1 MAVKSII
8 LNRGGIPMSA
18 SEFLTRALNIN
29 AARFSLDG
37 SGNIIGFIDADGAA
51 VDGAPPSFTWAT
63 KPADGAT
70 GYVNTV
76 VLITN
81 LHSRGTTG
89 GSLWMNTTDGYICV
103 SDPVRVTWSQM
114 SDNDWFGVGSALAPA
129 TWPGL
134 RVRVTDYFVG
144 GADVVSDGTR
154 FRLVGSRATLK
165 NPAESSFSVVAIN
178 QTTQIVAF
186 AAWPKGL
193 YANGDR
199 IIVTPVGEKSGTS
212 DTQTHKFAY
221 STTSDTYDS
230 STVILTTN
238 ALATTSDSLA
248 TALPIERKSS
258 TVMKLKGLATISPQP
273 GVGQTALAAD
283 VTVTDLDT
291 TPGFVLWTVTTGANE
306 TFTPTGF
313 LVELLTCGE

>member
-18 SEFLTRALNIN
+18 SEFLARALNIN
-29 AARFSLDG
+29 AARFSRDG
-37 SGNIIGFIDADGAA
+37 SGAIDGLEEMDGTP
-51 VDGAPPSFTWAT
+51 VSGSPPSFTWAT
-63 KPADGAT
+63 KPANGAT

-134 RVRVTDYFVG
+134 RVRCTDYFVG
-144 GADVVSDGTR
+144 GADIVSDGTR
-154 FRLVGSRATLK
+154 WRLAGSRATLK

-186 AAWPKGL
+186 ATWPKGL
-193 YANGDR
+193 YADGDR
-199 IIVTPVGEKSGTS
+199 LIVTAVGEKSGTT
-212 DTQTHKFAY
+212 DTQTNKFAY
-221 STTSDTYDS
+221 STTSTVYDS
-230 STVILTTN
+230 GTVILTTG
-238 ALATTSDSLA
+238 ALTATSDSLA
-248 TALPIERKSS
+248 CVLPIERKSS
-258 TVMKLKGLATISPQP
+258 TVMKLKGIATISPQP
-273 GVGQTALAAD
+273 GVGATTLAAD
-283 VTVTDLDT
+283 VTVTNLDT
-291 TPGFVLWTVTTGANE
+291 TQAYLLWTVTTGANE

>member
-1 MAVKSII
+1 MGQID
-8 LNRGGIPMSA
+8 LNDV
-18 SEFLTRALNIN
+18 
-29 AARFSLDG
+29 ARFSRDVNGVIDG
-37 SGNIIGFIDADGAA
+37 LEEMDGTQVSGS
-51 VDGAPPSFTWAT
+51 PPSFTWAA
-63 KPADGAT
+63 KPAAGAAS
-70 GYVNTV
+70 YANTV
-76 VLITN
+76 VLITD

-89 GSLWMNTTDGYICV
+89 GSLWRNTADGYVCV

-114 SDNDWFGVGSALAPA
+114 SDNDWFGVSGTLAPA

-134 RVRVTDYFVG
+134 RVRCTDYFVG
-144 GADVVSDGTR
+144 GADIISTGTR

-165 NPAESSFSVVAIN
+165 NPAESSFSIVAIN

-186 AAWPKGL
+186 ATWPKGL

-221 STTSDTYDS
+221 STTSDTYNS
-230 STVILTTN
+230 GTVILTTN

-258 TVMKLKGLATISPQP
+258 TEMKLKGLATISPQP
-273 GVGQTALAAD
+273 GVGQTALAAV
-283 VTVTDLDT
+283 VTVTNLDT

>member
-18 SEFLTRALNIN
+18 SEFLARALNIN

-51 VDGAPPSFTWAT
+51 VDGSPPSFTWAT
-63 KPADGAT
+63 KPAAGAT

-89 GSLWMNTTDGYICV
+89 GSLWRNTAEGYICA

-114 SDNDWFGVGSALAPA
+114 SDNDWFGVSGALAPA

-134 RVRVTDYFVG
+134 RVRCTDYFVG
-144 GADVVSDGTR
+144 GADIVSDGTR

-165 NPAESSFSVVAIN
+165 NPAESSFSVVAVN

-186 AAWPKGL
+186 ATWPKGL

-230 STVILTTN
+230 GTVILTTN

-258 TVMKLKGLATISPQP
+258 TEMKLKGLATISPQP
-273 GVGQTALAAD
+273 GVGQTALAAV
-283 VTVTDLDT
+283 VTVTDLDIT
-291 TPGFVLWTVTTGANE
+291 QPYLLWTVTTGANE

>member
-1 MAVKSII
+1 MSISQAIKDFPLIKSIFR
-8 LNRGGIPMSA
+8 LVSQNATTGLLEVNGV
-18 SEFLTRALNIN
+18 AL
-29 AARFSLDG
+29 
-37 SGNIIGFIDADGAA
+37 
-51 VDGAPPSFTWAT
+51 DGAPPSFTWAT
-63 KPADGAT
+63 KPAAGAT

-89 GSLWMNTTDGYICV
+89 GSLWRNTTDGYICV

-114 SDNDWFGVGSALAPA
+114 SDNDWFGVGGALAPA

-134 RVRVTDYFVG
+134 RVRCTDYFVG
-144 GADVVSDGTR
+144 GADIISNGSR
-154 FRLVGSRATLK
+154 FVLAGSRAFLR
-165 NPAESSFSVVAIN
+165 NYAESEFSVVAIN
-178 QTTQIVAF
+178 QTTQIVAY
-186 AAWPKGL
+186 ATWPKGL

-199 IIVTPVGEKSGTS
+199 LIVTAVGEKSGTT
-212 DTQTHKFAY
+212 DTQTNKFAY
-221 STTSDTYDS
+221 STTSTVYDS
-230 STVILTTN
+230 GTVILTSG
-238 ALATTSDSLA
+238 ALTATSDSLA
-248 TALPIERKSS
+248 CVLPIERKSS
-258 TVMKLKGLATISPQP
+258 TVMKLKGLATIAPQP

-283 VTVTDLDT
+283 VAVTDLDT